1 MLRSRRART
10 AATAA
15 DQFARPAAAAT
26 ARRRQPALNR
36 AEEDVAMVPRPAP
49 ILILAA
55 ALASL
60 ALAACNVTA
69 NNDAANNAAA
79 NNAAPPAASND
90 ANTNRP
96 IRLPPHAVNPRVGGG
111 DNQH

>member
-1 MLRSRRART
+1 
-10 AATAA
+10 
-15 DQFARPAAAAT
+15 
-26 ARRRQPALNR
+26 
-36 AEEDVAMVPRPAP
+36 MVPRPAP

-69 NNDAANNAAA
+69 NNDAA

>member
-15 DQFARPAAAAT
+15 DQFARPAAAAAT

-69 NNDAANNAAA
+69 NNDAANNAA
-79 NNAAPPAASND
+79 PPAASND